1 MKKLLVIMLALVMV
15 FTFAACG
22 GGGSAPAEAK
32 KTEFTAQQ
40 QALAQEFLTMTEKFD
55 KVVDRINASPELLSD
70 EELVNS
76 MNALADE
83 IIAADDHFDSPET
96 LTPEVMAGLKEAI
109 AAVYSFVDIAETSL
123 DEFDNAKE
131 ASNASAITVPVEIF
145 NGTGKDIHALAL
157 SPANDNSWGGNLIT
171 EVIKNGEMA
180 QGELVFTADT
190 LVWDILVQDGSGTQL
205 TFMGVDFSE
214 ANADG
219 AKLIL
224 EATEGGDYF
233 ASVN

>member
-1 MKKLLVIMLALVMV
+1 M
-15 FTFAACG
+15 
-22 GGGSAPAEAK
+22 AE
-32 KTEFTAQQ
+32 T
-40 QALAQEFLTMTEKFD
+40 FD
-55 KVVDRINASPELLSD
+55 KVVDRINANPELLED
-70 EELVNS
+70 DELVTS
-76 MNALADE
+76 MNGLAE
-83 IIAADDHFDSPET
+83 QIIASSEHFGSPET

-109 AAVYSFVDIAETSL
+109 AAVHTFVDIAETSL
-123 DEFDNAKE
+123 DEFESAP
-131 ASNASAITVPVEIF
+131 SAITVPIEIF
-145 NGTGKDIHALAL
+145 NGIGADIHELAL

-190 LVWDILVQDGSGTQL
+190 LIWDILVQDGSGTQL

-219 AKLIL
+219 AKLFL

-233 ASVN
+233 ATVN